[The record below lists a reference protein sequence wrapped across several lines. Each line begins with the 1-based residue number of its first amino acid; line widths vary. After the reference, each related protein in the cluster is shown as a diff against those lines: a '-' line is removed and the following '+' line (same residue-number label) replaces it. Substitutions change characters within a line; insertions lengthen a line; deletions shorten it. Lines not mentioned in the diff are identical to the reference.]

1 MKKILWIVVLALCLT
16 LLPACR
22 PKAREAENCDGE
34 VVLQGTSPANATD
47 GADENTA
54 QAVTEQRTPEISSE
68 ESAMPATQEQ
78 GEEPVQNEE
87 ISVDSLFTVPPEDPA
102 KRAEA
107 ERILAEQGEYDYWC
121 YCMENDLKTYSD
133 ATADQ
138 DFKPGEVIV
147 YFKKSVSIKDGP
159 LPDFSLIEYEKIVER
174 PYYVPTP
181 EKAFTRKI
189 IILLKNK
196 TDKQAVVD
204 AIKEIE
210 KLEFVS
216 HVTPNYILYGA

>member
-1 MKKILWIVVLALCLT
+1 MKKMLWIVVLALCLT

-22 PKAREAENCDGE
+22 PEIGETDIFDRGAVSEGAGPASAEAK
-34 VVLQGTSPANATD
+34 ATD
-47 GADENTA
+47 GAGENTA
-54 QAVTEQRTPEISSE
+54 QATTEQRTQKIS
-68 ESAMPATQEQ
+68 T
-78 GEEPVQNEE
+78 EEPVQNEE

-121 YCMENDLKTYSD
+121 YCMENDLKMYSD

-189 IILLKNK
+189 TILLKNK
-196 TDKQAVVD
+196 TNKQAVVD

-216 HVTPNYILYGA
+216 HATPNYILYGA